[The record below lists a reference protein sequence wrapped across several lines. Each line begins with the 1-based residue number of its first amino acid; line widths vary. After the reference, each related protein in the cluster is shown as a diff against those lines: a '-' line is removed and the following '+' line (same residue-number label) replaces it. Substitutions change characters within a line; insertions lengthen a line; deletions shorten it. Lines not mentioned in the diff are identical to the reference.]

1 LASQP
6 VLTNHFLV
14 INRIRQ
20 LPKPHGQGIISLMR
34 LIGSTLRLFFG
45 LMVLVAVYTDLTDG
59 RAGFTDVGYLWFE
72 LAPSSLQISEA
83 IISRYIDP
91 CGLFISLD
99 CAPFLWPPVISFF
112 LLLPAA
118 PFFIGVTALLILWRK
133 YREGRGQNSGKPNGN
148 RTGKNRAGRHKPS
161 KGYPASPASIDD
173 TRD

>member
-1 LASQP
+1 LAGQP
-6 VLTNHFLV
+6 VLSDHFLV

-20 LPKPHGQGIISLMR
+20 LPKPHGQGIISPMR

-83 IISRYIDP
+83 IISRYVDP

-99 CAPFLWPPVISFF
+99 CAPFLWHPVISFF

-133 YREGRGQNSGKPNGN
+133 YREGRGQNGSKPNGN
-148 RTGKNRAGRHKPS
+148 RTGKNRAGKNRTSTGKH
-161 KGYPASPASIDD
+161 ASPTSFDD
-173 TRD
+173 MRD